1 MTSVRAL
8 RMLCVTSNLTPE
20 WATERAFE
28 RAWVIWPL
36 CAYRRRGRRIDPGAA
51 IRSADRTSTDSPSH
65 GRIRRYFRRAGQAAI
80 PLPGEP
86 GSPEFLSASLERQG
100 FCRWRRCGD
109 GGPHGGG
116 APHFAMG
123 GPHRG
128 GPHQPR
134 CASERGL
141 AMGGGR
147 PAERRFTV
155 GGGAKSVALRS
166 HGCSRTG
173 SSNPSP
179 SSEESTN
186 FRFLFAPRALRRIE
200 LTTARDASISAIS
213 TSRSCKHHWNV
224 TGVHTGYGSS
234 TAVHS
239 RRRLSSSAAAGL
251 LIEHQRQV
259 PLRKAGRR
267 R

>member
-1 MTSVRAL
+1 M
-8 RMLCVTSNLTPE
+8 
-20 WATERAFE
+20 ERAFE

-51 IRSADRTSTDSPSH
+51 IRCADRTSTDSPSH

-147 PAERRFTV
+147 PRSAASRWEAAPNPWLCDRTGARVLEVRIHLSPERSRANFRSLSIAP
-155 GGGAKSVALRS
+155 GRAGRS
-166 HGCSRTG
+166 H
-173 SSNPSP
+173 
-179 SSEESTN
+179 
-186 FRFLFAPRALRRIE
+186 
-200 LTTARDASISAIS
+200 
-213 TSRSCKHHWNV
+213 
-224 TGVHTGYGSS
+224 
-234 TAVHS
+234 
-239 RRRLSSSAAAGL
+239 RRR
-251 LIEHQRQV
+251 
-259 PLRKAGRR
+259 
-267 R
+267 